1 MLFPSGL
8 AKVHETPR
16 SLGRS
21 GATLIAE
28 TRGAE
33 LAGIRE
39 ILEMESRRPVP
50 TPSKSLPG
58 WFNGSL
64 ADVRTHGWSILSDV
78 PLPAMTLDRAALL
91 HNIALFHGYLAARGA
106 LLAPHAKTTMCP
118 RIWAA
123 QLEAGAWALTVA
135 NVSQLEVCVH
145 YRVPRVLIANEV
157 SSFYDVRRL
166 ASIAS
171 ENSWMEIMC
180 LVDSV
185 EVVELLA
192 EAIGEVGSG
201 RRLDVLVE
209 LGMPGGRAG
218 ARTIDDLTAVAHA
231 VSDASATLRLV
242 GLEGYEGIISP
253 RRGSGPQEAVD
264 AYLALWVEAAD
275 QVLRLVEPGA
285 PRIVSSGG
293 SIWFDRVLDAFAR
306 IETDCDL
313 VIRSGGYVTHDSLL
327 FDAGS
332 PLGSTTGN
340 DESSTL
346 TAALSVHAAV
356 LSRPEPG
363 VAIVG
368 AGGRDLPTDAGYPV
382 VLGITDNLGNE
393 RHVPAATV
401 TKVND
406 QHLYLEV
413 PADAHLVPGDIVRLG
428 ISHPCTAFDRWRII
442 LDTDSHGTVLDD
454 VTTYF

>member
-1 MLFPSGL
+1 MAVSSGPES
-8 AKVHETPR
+8 V
-16 SLGRS
+16 
-21 GATLIAE
+21 
-28 TRGAE
+28 
-33 LAGIRE
+33 GIRE
-39 ILEMESRRPVP
+39 ILETESMRLAPS
-50 TPSKSLPG
+50 PSKSLPG
-58 WFNGSL
+58 GFDGSL
-64 ADVRTHGWSILSDV
+64 ADVRTQGWSIRSDV
-78 PLPAMTLDRAALL
+78 PLPTMTLDRAALL
-91 HNIALFHGYLAARGA
+91 HNIDLFHGYLAARGA

-118 RIWAA
+118 RIWAS

-157 SSFYDVRRL
+157 TSSYDVRRL
-166 ASIAS
+166 ASIAA
-171 ENSWMEIMC
+171 ENPWIEIMC

-185 EVVELLA
+185 EAVGLLA
-192 EAIGEVGSG
+192 EAVRANCPG

-209 LGMPGGRAG
+209 LGMPRGRAG
-218 ARTIDDLTAVAHA
+218 ARTLDDLLTVADAVTE
-231 VSDASATLRLV
+231 ASAYLRLV
-242 GLEGYEGIISP
+242 GMEGYEGIISP
-253 RRGSGPQEAVD
+253 RRGSQPQEAVD

-275 QVLRLVEPGA
+275 QVLELVEPGA

-293 SIWFDRVLDAFAR
+293 SIWFDRVLEAFAR
-306 IETDCDL
+306 IDTDCDL

-332 PLGSTTGN
+332 PLGSTIGN
-340 DESSTL
+340 DENSTL
-346 TAALSVHAAV
+346 RAALSVHAAV
-356 LSRPEPG
+356 LSRPEPS

-382 VLGITDNLGNE
+382 VLGITDSLGNE
-393 RHVPAATV
+393 RPLPEVTV

-413 PADAHLVPGDIVRLG
+413 PADVHLVPGDIVRLG

-442 LDTDSHGTVLDD
+442 LETDSDGTVLDA
-454 VTTYF
+454 VETYF

>member
-1 MLFPSGL
+1 MAVMSGPES
-8 AKVHETPR
+8 V
-16 SLGRS
+16 
-21 GATLIAE
+21 
-28 TRGAE
+28 
-33 LAGIRE
+33 GIRQ
-39 ILEMESRRPVP
+39 ILEAESWRPVAS
-50 TPSKSLPG
+50 PSKSLPG
-58 WFNGSL
+58 WFTGSL
-64 ADVRTHGWSILSDV
+64 ADVRSLQWSIQTDV
-78 PLPAMTLDRAALL
+78 PLPIMTLDRRALH
-91 HNIALFHGYLAARGA
+91 HNIDLFHGYVADRGA

-166 ASIAS
+166 AAIAS

-185 EVVELLA
+185 EVVERLA
-192 EAIGEVGSG
+192 HAMGELCPG
-201 RRLDVLVE
+201 RRLDVLAE

-218 ARTIDDLTAVAHA
+218 ARTLDSVVAVAHA
-231 VSDASATLRLV
+231 VTEASATLRLV

-253 RRGSGPQEAVD
+253 RRGSEPQEAVD

-275 QVLRLVEPGA
+275 QVLELVEPGA

-293 SIWFDRVLDAFAR
+293 SIWFDRVLEAFAR
-306 IETDCDL
+306 INSDCDL

-332 PLGSTTGN
+332 PLGSVATK
-340 DESSTL
+340 DERGAL
-346 TAALSVHAAV
+346 HAALSVHAAV
-356 LSRPEPG
+356 LSRPEAEL
-363 VAIVG
+363 AIVG
-368 AGGRDLPTDAGYPV
+368 AGGRDLPMDAGLPV
-382 VLGITDNLGNE
+382 ILGITDSSGTP
-393 RHVPAATV
+393 RPVPDV
-401 TKVND
+401 SVIKMND
-406 QHLYLEV
+406 QHLYLAV
-413 PADAHLVPGDIVRLG
+413 PADMQLMPGDIVRLG

-442 LDTDSHGTVLDD
+442 LETDPDGTVLDAIE
-454 VTTYF
+454 TYF

>member
-1 MLFPSGL
+1 MAVTSAP
-8 AKVHETPR
+8 EP
-16 SLGRS
+16 
-21 GATLIAE
+21 I
-28 TRGAE
+28 
-33 LAGIRE
+33 GIRE
-39 ILEMESRRPVP
+39 VLEAESKRPVER
-50 TPSKSLPG
+50 PSKSLPG
-58 WFNGSL
+58 WFAGSL
-64 ADVRTHGWSILSDV
+64 ADVRSLGWSIQTDV
-78 PLPAMTLDRAALL
+78 PLPIMTLDRRALH
-91 HNIALFHGYLAARGA
+91 HNIDLFHGFLAEHGA

-166 ASIAS
+166 ASLAS

-180 LVDSV
+180 LVDST
-185 EVVELLA
+185 EVVERLA
-192 EAIGEVGSG
+192 HAMGELCPG

-218 ARTIDDLTAVAHA
+218 ARTLDSVVAVAHA
-231 VSDASATLRLV
+231 VTEASATLRLV

-253 RRGSGPQEAVD
+253 RRGSEPQEAVD

-275 QVLRLVEPGA
+275 HVLELVEPGA

-293 SIWFDRVLDAFAR
+293 SIWFDRVLEAFAR
-306 IETDCDL
+306 INSDCDL

-332 PLGSTTGN
+332 PLGSAATSDAGGA
-340 DESSTL
+340 L
-346 TAALSVHAAV
+346 HAALAVYAAV

-363 VAIVG
+363 LAIIG
-368 AGGRDLPTDAGYPV
+368 AGGRDLPTDAGFPII
-382 VLGITDNLGNE
+382 LGITDGSGTPRPLPE
-393 RHVPAATV
+393 VSV

-406 QHLYLEV
+406 QHLYLKV
-413 PADAHLVPGDIVRLG
+413 PNDMQLVPGDIVRLG

-442 LDTDSHGTVLDD
+442 LETDPAGFVLDAIE
-454 VTTYF
+454 TYF